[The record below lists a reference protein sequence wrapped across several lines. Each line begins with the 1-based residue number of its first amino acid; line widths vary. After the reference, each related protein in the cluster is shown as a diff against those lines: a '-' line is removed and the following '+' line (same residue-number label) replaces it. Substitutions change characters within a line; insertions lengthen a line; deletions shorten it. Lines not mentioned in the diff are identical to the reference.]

1 MRTLVLVSGAPGAG
15 KSTLAPPLAA
25 HLGLPL
31 LSKDFI
37 KEALFDTLGSVDDN
51 PLASS
56 RRLGAAAMTLLWR
69 LAAHCP
75 AVMLEANFRSA
86 PEYERD
92 RVAELC
98 PRPVEVYCRVPP
110 ELALRRYDE
119 RGTRP
124 DHHEVHAGRTTSL
137 DAIAE
142 YQLPMNLGPV
152 IEVDTS
158 GFVDVAHVARLVQ
171 TALPPC
177 PSRRRDG

>member
-1 MRTLVLVSGAPGAG
+1 MRTLVLVSGALGAG
-15 KSTLAPPLAA
+15 KSTLAPPLAV
-25 HLGLPL
+25 HLGLAL
-31 LSKDFI
+31 LSKDVI
-37 KEALFDTLGSVDDN
+37 KESLYDTIGSIDDD

-69 LAAHCP
+69 LAAQCP

-86 PEYERD
+86 SEYERD

-98 PRPVEVYCRVPP
+98 PRPVEVHCRVPP
-110 ELALRRYDE
+110 ELALQRYDE
-119 RGTRP
+119 RGTRA

-137 DAIAE
+137 AAIAE

-158 GFVDVAHVARLVQ
+158 GPVDVVHVARLVE
-171 TALPPC
+171 TALTPC
-177 PSRRRDG
+177 P